1 MIDATEYGTDAVG
14 MMMFLALALHL
25 QLAHS
30 LCIDRQTDRHNKNLE
45 QHCSSTTL
53 DKKNNVLRLLKPKTV

>member
-1 MIDATEYGTDAVG
+1 MIDATEYGTDGVG

-30 LCIDRQTDRHNKNLE
+30 LCIDRQTDRHNKNL
-45 QHCSSTTL
+45 
-53 DKKNNVLRLLKPKTV
+53 